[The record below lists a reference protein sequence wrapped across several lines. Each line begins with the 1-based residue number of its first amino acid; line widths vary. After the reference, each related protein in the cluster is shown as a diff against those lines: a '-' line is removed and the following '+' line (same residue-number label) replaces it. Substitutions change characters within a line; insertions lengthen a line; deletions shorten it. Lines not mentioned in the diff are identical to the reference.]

1 MFISIEVVKWVL
13 KNNIEVKIVVSRDL
27 LTFVI
32 QVVGG
37 VILRFVLSTLNTPKA
52 RLLGMPIAKNLLLN
66 EGTTLQILSLT
77 NCSPFSPRSICFVS
91 RRS

>member
-1 MFISIEVVKWVL
+1 MVESG
-13 KNNIEVKIVVSRDL
+13 R

-52 RLLGMPIAKNLLLN
+52 RLLGIPMAKNLLLK
-66 EGTTLQILSLT
+66 EQTTLQILSLPYW
-77 NCSPFSPRSICFVS
+77 SPFSPRSICFVS
-91 RRS
+91 RWS